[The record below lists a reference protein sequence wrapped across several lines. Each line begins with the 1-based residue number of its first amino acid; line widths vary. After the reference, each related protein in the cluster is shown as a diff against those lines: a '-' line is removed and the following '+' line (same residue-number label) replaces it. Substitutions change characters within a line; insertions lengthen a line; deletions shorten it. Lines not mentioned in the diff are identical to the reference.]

1 MSVYT
6 YPAIFLEEPEGGYS
20 IMFQSSL
27 IGGGTQ
33 GDTIEEGMEMA
44 MEVLAL
50 AIDIFKEDGKK
61 LPKPEKL
68 SVEETIKELD
78 LENQG
83 YKGFINY
90 VSVDYESYA
99 KEHFRKSIKK
109 TVTIPKRLDTKAKKL
124 GLNFSQILQEGLI
137 KAIKKKEKAMK
148 KVG

>member
-1 MSVYT
+1 MAVYT

-20 IMFQSSL
+20 IMFQKSL
-27 IGGGTQ
+27 IGGGTC
-33 GDTIEEGMEMA
+33 GNTIEEGMEMA
-44 MEVLAL
+44 IEVLAL
-50 AIDIFKEDGKK
+50 ALEGFIENGEE

-68 SVEETIKELD
+68 SVEEKIKELD

-99 KEHFRKSIKK
+99 KEHFQKSTKK
-109 TVTIPKRLDTKAKKL
+109 TLSIPRSLDIKAKQL
-124 GLNFSQILQEGLI
+124 GLNFSQILREGLE
-137 KAIKKKEKAMK
+137 KAIKKKEKEMK